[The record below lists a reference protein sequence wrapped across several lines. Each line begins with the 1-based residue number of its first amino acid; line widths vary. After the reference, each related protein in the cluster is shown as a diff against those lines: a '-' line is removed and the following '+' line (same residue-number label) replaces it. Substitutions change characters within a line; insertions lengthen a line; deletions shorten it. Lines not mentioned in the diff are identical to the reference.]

1 MDILT
6 VVLSSSV
13 VSAIVSALVGGLFS
27 LRTKQNEYANAYYKM
42 ILERRL
48 AAYEE
53 VERLIVAIK
62 VAVIDDD
69 KKPYHFL
76 FSKDD
81 DQLGV
86 YQQLHGTMSYSLWL
100 SDELFELTR
109 QLNFLVYSGTPKD
122 DGLVEFAKKN
132 YTAVAELRTKLET
145 VHTRDMLALHDVP
158 SFLKAKKPKDGYVSV
173 PSLG

>member
-13 VSAIVSALVGGLFS
+13 VSAIVSALVGGWFS

-53 VERLIVAIK
+53 VERLIAAIK

-69 KKPYHFL
+69 QKPYHLL

-86 YQQLHGTMSYSLWL
+86 YQQLCGTMSNALWL
-100 SDELFELTR
+100 SDELFKLTR
-109 QLNFLVYSGTPKD
+109 QLNLLVYSGTPKD
-122 DGLVEFAKKN
+122 GGLVEFGKNN

-145 VHTRDMLALHDVP
+145 VHARDMLALHDVP
-158 SFLKAKKPKDGYVSV
+158 GFLKAKKPKDDYGPL
-173 PSLG
+173 PSRG

>member
-13 VSAIVSALVGGLFS
+13 VSAIVSALVGGWFS

-53 VERLIVAIK
+53 VERLIAAIK

-69 KKPYHFL
+69 QKPYHLL

-86 YQQLHGTMSYSLWL
+86 YQ
-100 SDELFELTR
+100 
-109 QLNFLVYSGTPKD
+109 
-122 DGLVEFAKKN
+122 
-132 YTAVAELRTKLET
+132 
-145 VHTRDMLALHDVP
+145 
-158 SFLKAKKPKDGYVSV
+158 
-173 PSLG
+173 